1 MDDDDDFTARL
12 RRAAPQPPASV
23 DALAR
28 QLVREVGD
36 QARGAVP
43 LRRRRGRRTIA
54 AGALAGVVALSGAG
68 TLAAHQLSVP
78 PFQTLEEGIERA
90 KTPVTVEYV
99 NSLGQTVKCLAF
111 IEYSNLSSE
120 QRATIESVLQ
130 DEQWEGYGQR
140 TLDSLGIP
148 TASPNEQNQRLFNVV
163 TNDLW
168 QAAHRALPELEL
180 RSFDDVPTVTG
191 ASMSCAEPGGVDGQA

>member
-1 MDDDDDFTARL
+1 M
-12 RRAAPQPPASV
+12 
-23 DALAR
+23 
-28 QLVREVGD
+28 
-36 QARGAVP
+36 
-43 LRRRRGRRTIA
+43 
-54 AGALAGVVALSGAG
+54 
-68 TLAAHQLSVP
+68 
-78 PFQTLEEGIERA
+78 
-90 KTPVTVEYV
+90 
-99 NSLGQTVKCLAF
+99 
-111 IEYSNLSSE
+111 
-120 QRATIESVLQ
+120 Q

-163 TNDLW
+163 INDLW